1 MPNANANASN
11 GNNAVNDA
19 PTTNAAAAGGVE
31 DAASIAVALT
41 GSDTDGTVQSFTL
54 STLPANGTLYT
65 DAGLATLAATG
76 VAYAATAQALTL
88 YFVPTASWN
97 GVTGFDF
104 AATDDGGLA
113 DASPATATITVSAVN
128 DAPTTNAA
136 AAGGVEDAASIA
148 VALTGSDTDGTVQSF
163 TLSTL
168 PANGT
173 LYTDAGLTIAA
184 AIGVAYAATAEAQ
197 TLYFVPNANWN
208 GVTNFTYAA
217 KDDGGAVDATPATA
231 TITVTAVNA
240 APVSQDDGVATAVN
254 TAAVIAV
261 LANDSDPNSD
271 PLSVQSITQG
281 ANGTVVDNGDG
292 TVTYTPNA
300 AFTGMDTFTYTASD
314 GQGGTDTATVTVGVG
329 TALEGTAGDDTL
341 TGTSAGGEVILGY
354 GGNDTIKGLNGADA
368 LFGGA
373 GNDDLKGQGGADKLY
388 GEDGNDMLKGQGGA
402 DELYGGGGDDT
413 LHWDLAD
420 LVVDGGIGTD
430 TLMNDGN
437 DVNLTNFA
445 GTISGIEI
453 IDLGK
458 PGGQTLTLSAQDLLD
473 ISDTDVLSVL
483 GDPADT
489 VEVGTGWTDGGF
501 DGGGN
506 HIYTQMVGVNL
517 ATLLL
522 DPDLTA
528 NADITS

>member
-1 MPNANANASN
+1 MDTVPDQRFKKKV
-11 GNNAVNDA
+11 GE
-19 PTTNAAAAGGVE
+19 AGR
-31 DAASIAVALT
+31 LR
-41 GSDTDGTVQSFTL
+41 
-54 STLPANGTLYT
+54 
-65 DAGLATLAATG
+65 
-76 VAYAATAQALTL
+76 
-88 YFVPTASWN
+88 WN

-373 GNDDLKGQGGADKLY
+373 GNDDLNGQGGADKLY